1 MTGNPTISATHT
13 VIMEEFDED
22 VLENEEIIAN
32 VKRFLRDGC
41 GCSRGVKG
49 GPCCQQF
56 SEKLVLSNVNN
67 CLELTRVELDLVI
80 LGNIQAV
87 AKIDFIGKERKERSR
102 CSFLF
107 QNIPICKD
115 MFLHLYGLSYSRF
128 RRLKGH

>member
-1 MTGNPTISATHT
+1 MNIHFPCEICIARKTNAVTGNATISATHT

-32 VKRFLRDGC
+32 VKKFLRDGC

-67 CLELTRVELDLVI
+67 CLELTRAKKKRHRDYSTLLV
-80 LGNIQAV
+80 
-87 AKIDFIGKERKERSR
+87 
-102 CSFLF
+102 
-107 QNIPICKD
+107 
-115 MFLHLYGLSYSRF
+115 
-128 RRLKGH
+128 

>member
-1 MTGNPTISATHT
+1 MTGNATISASHT

-32 VKRFLRDGC
+32 VKTFLRDGC

-67 CLELTRVELDLVI
+67 CLELTRAKKRDIEI
-80 LGNIQAV
+80 IQLWSCESANLLQC
-87 AKIDFIGKERKERSR
+87 R
-102 CSFLF
+102 
-107 QNIPICKD
+107 
-115 MFLHLYGLSYSRF
+115 
-128 RRLKGH
+128 